1 MTAASQ
7 LAPSSHRVD
16 VVAFDFD
23 GTLADTNAAIVAT
36 VRAVFAAEGLGP
48 IGREQLLPFI
58 GLPLG
63 EFYASVGV
71 PRAQVPACISR
82 HRLLFPDQVGLIT
95 LFAPVRSCLEQL
107 TARGLTLAVVSS
119 RGRRSLL
126 DLIERLDV
134 GSYFAAILGEEDAV
148 NKKPAPDLVLNVA
161 ALFNVSPYRIL
172 VVGDTTYDI
181 DMGHAAGARTC
192 AVTYGNHDANQL
204 ASSHPHHR
212 VDSLLELGAL
222 LDA

>member
-1 MTAASQ
+1 MTAALEATPTVRSI
-7 LAPSSHRVD
+7 D

-36 VRAVFAAEGLGP
+36 VRGVFSAEGLGVVTK
-48 IGREQLLPFI
+48 EQILPFI

-71 PRAQVPACISR
+71 PRPRVPACISH
-82 HRLLFPDQVGLIT
+82 HRVLFPGQVGLIT
-95 LFAPVRSCLEQL
+95 LFAPVRACLEQL
-107 TARGLTLAVVSS
+107 TAQGFTLAVVSS
-119 RGRRSLL
+119 RGRHSLL

-134 GSYFAAILGEEDAV
+134 GRYFAAVLGEEDAV

-161 ALFNVSPYRIL
+161 ARFNVSPDRIL

-181 DMGHAAGARTC
+181 EMGQAAGAHTC
-192 AVTYGNHDANQL
+192 AVTYGNHDAARL
-204 ASSHPHHR
+204 ATAQPHHQL
-212 VDSLLELGAL
+212 DSLVALGAL
-222 LDA
+222 LGR